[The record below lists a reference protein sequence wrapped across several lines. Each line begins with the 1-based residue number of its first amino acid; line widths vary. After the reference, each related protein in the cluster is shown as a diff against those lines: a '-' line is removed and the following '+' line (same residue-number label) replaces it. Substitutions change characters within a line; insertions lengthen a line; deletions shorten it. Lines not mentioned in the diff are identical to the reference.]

1 MNNVQLEQI
10 GIVMILVGLAGIMG
24 AAGMII
30 YEEFGIN
37 ELIMTICGII
47 TIIGMILTLIAA
59 GQ

>member
-10 GIVMILVGLAGIMG
+10 GIVMILVGLAGMLG
-24 AAGMII
+24 AAVKII

-37 ELIMTICGII
+37 ELIMTVCGII
-47 TIIGMILTLIAA
+47 IIIGMILTLIAA

>member
-1 MNNVQLEQI
+1 
-10 GIVMILVGLAGIMG
+10 MISVGLAGLLV
-24 AAGMII
+24 AAGKTV

-47 TIIGMILTLIAA
+47 AAIGAILVSIAY